1 MLHKILMENR
11 QELIQRTR
19 VKVSARSAPQATA
32 EELEHGV
39 PLFLDQLAETL
50 KQEATSAPFSP
61 TAIDASAMLHGYE
74 LLKLGFTVGQVVHDY
89 GDVCQSVT
97 ELALEQSLPITTSE
111 FHTLNRCLDNAIAG
125 AVTEWGRQ
133 REINISFEEAER
145 LGALAHEQRNLLS
158 SAMLAL
164 QLLKKGTVGI
174 GGSTGIVLTRSL
186 ERLRAINDRS
196 LAQVLLSAR
205 AQIQRRI
212 VLAEFIEEE
221 EVAAMMDASARGIH
235 LTVVRPEDGLAV
247 EADEKSLSLALVNLV
262 QNALKFTRPS
272 GNVSL
277 RVRALEGRIVIE
289 VEDECGGLAQ
299 GKAEEMLAPLN
310 RDAVTRA
317 KEGGG
322 LRLGISIAR
331 KAVEANGGKLSVH
344 NVPGRGCVFSIDLP
358 AATSQHSSVGGQTH

>member
-19 VKVSARSAPQATA
+19 AKVSARSAPQATE

-50 KQEATSAPFSP
+50 KRETTPAPFSP

-133 REINISFEEAER
+133 REIDISNEEAER

-164 QLLKKGTVGI
+164 QMLKKGTVAI
-174 GGSTGIVLTRSL
+174 GGSTGAVLTRSL

-196 LAQVLLSAR
+196 LAQVLLASG
-205 AQIQRRI
+205 AQTRRRI

-221 EVAAMMDASARGIH
+221 EVAASMDAMARGIH

-247 EADEKSLSLALVNLV
+247 EADEMSLSLALVNLV
-262 QNALKFTRPS
+262 QNGFKFTRPS
-272 GNVSL
+272 GNVWL
-277 RVRALEGRIVIE
+277 RVRATDGRIVIE
-289 VEDECGGLAQ
+289 VEDQCGGLAP
-299 GKAEEMLAPLN
+299 GKADEMFAPF
-310 RDAVTRA
+310 TRRGT
-317 KEGGG
+317 EGSGM
-322 LRLGISIAR
+322 RLGLSIAR
-331 KAVEANGGKLSVH
+331 KAVEANGGKLSVRDL
-344 NVPGRGCVFSIDLP
+344 PGKGCVFSIDLP
-358 AATSQHSSVGGQTH
+358 AAASQHSGVGGQTH